1 MRKKNPPI
9 CNNIDGTW
17 NHYIKQVRQGKTN
30 SVDNPYVWNLKSTKL
45 KWRVEW
51 WLPEAEDWRNSGA
64 EFMHTKLQL
73 VGQSVQSLSHVRLF
87 ATSWTA
93 ACQASLSINN
103 SWSWLRLM
111 SIESV
116 RPSNHLFLSYPLL
129 LSSIFT
135 SIWVFSSESVLCIKW
150 PKYWSFIFSIIP
162 SKVYSGLI
170 SFRMDWLD
178 LLAVQR
184 IPESLFQH
192 HSSEASILWCS
203 TFFMVQLSQPY
214 HWEDH

>member
-1 MRKKNPPI
+1 M
-9 CNNIDGTW
+9 
-17 NHYIKQVRQGKTN
+17 Y
-30 SVDNPYVWNLKSTKL
+30 
-45 KWRVEW
+45 
-51 WLPEAEDWRNSGA
+51 
-64 EFMHTKLQL
+64 TKLQL

-87 ATSWTA
+87 AASWTA

-116 RPSNHLFLSYPLL
+116 RPSNHHILGYPLL
-129 LSSIFT
+129 LPSIFT
-135 SIWVFSSESVLCIKW
+135 SIWVFSSESVLCIRW

-170 SFRMDWLD
+170 SLRTDWFD
-178 LLAVQR
+178 LLAVQGTLK
-184 IPESLFQH
+184 SFFQY

-203 TFFMVQLSQPY
+203 AFFMVQVSHPYMTTEKNHSVDQVDSVSKVMSLLFNMLSKLVIVLFQGACVF
-214 HWEDH
+214 